1 LKRFLTICAVGL
13 FGCVLLAAFLAA
25 QNGQD
30 PTGIS
35 LIQLISKPDR
45 YDGKVVRLEGF
56 LRLEFEGNALY
67 LHQEDDDHMLT
78 KNAIWVD
85 ASADMIKRRN
95 DLNKKYVLLEGTF
108 DAKDHGHMGLFS
120 GSLHKVKRADVFA
133 SRTDLEKQTKH
144 SGAAK

>member
-1 LKRFLTICAVGL
+1 MF
-13 FGCVLLAAFLAA
+13 AALVTV

-30 PTGIS
+30 ATGIS
-35 LIQLISKPDR
+35 LIQLISNPDK

-56 LRLEFEGNALY
+56 LRIEFEGNALY

-85 ASADMIKRRN
+85 VNPDIMKRRTT
-95 DLNKKYVLLEGTF
+95 LNKKYVFLEGTF
-108 DAKDHGHMGLFS
+108 YAKDHGHMGLFS

-133 SRTDLEKQTKH
+133 SRTDVDKVKMPE
-144 SGAAK
+144 AK

>member
-1 LKRFLTICAVGL
+1 MF
-13 FGCVLLAAFLAA
+13 AALVTV

-30 PTGIS
+30 ATGIS
-35 LIQLISKPDR
+35 LIQLISNPDK

-56 LRLEFEGNALY
+56 LRIEFEGNALY

-85 ASADMIKRRN
+85 VNPDIMKRRTT
-95 DLNKKYVLLEGTF
+95 LNKKYVFLEGTF
-108 DAKDHGHMGLFS
+108 DAKNHEHMGLFS

-133 SRTDLEKQTKH
+133 SRTDLER
-144 SGAAK
+144 